1 MMKKGILLSI
11 LLALVLVISACGE
24 SAEEKAAKTPQGKFV
39 QTMKN
44 GMNVPDQSTYTTSFA
59 VNDIN
64 VSSTDPSAQTMG
76 ILKDIKL
83 SVTTS
88 TDKKANKSEA
98 KLNVTSTNNLLPISI
113 DLDFLVDS
121 KTGNA
126 YIPLKTIV
134 EPDAS
139 LLSYLDQATGGMW
152 SKINTDYPDLKNK
165 YLSTEELTSSL
176 TDQPE
181 VKTAINTKEIETASK
196 DLNKKATKLIDTY
209 FTGLEKD
216 RFKEADDGTVSV
228 TLKNADIANL
238 MNQVAKLMDD
248 EKVKADFKV
257 IAESQGS
264 DAVTDFDSTYTEMK
278 SSLADV
284 AKKLKENKT
293 NLINIKLSVKPGK
306 ENSLDAL
313 TLQAKIED
321 KSDASAPESI
331 TFTVKT
337 KAEKFVPIED
347 FPTKDEVISS
357 EELNKIITDV
367 TTKMYGGMDI
377 SGTNY

>member
-59 VNDIN
+59 VTDIN
-64 VSSTDPSAQTMG
+64 VPSTDPSAQTMG

-98 KLNVTSTNNLLPISI
+98 KFNVTSTNNLLPISM

-176 TDQPE
+176 TDQSE
-181 VKTAINTKEIETASK
+181 AKTAVDTKEIEAATK
-196 DLNKKATKLIDTY
+196 DLNKKAIKLIDTY

-228 TLKNADIANL
+228 TIKNADIANL

-264 DAVTDFDSTYTEMK
+264 DAVTDFDSTYAEMK
-278 SSLADV
+278 SSLTDA

-293 NLINIKLSVKPGK
+293 YLISNKLTAKSGK
-306 ENSLDAL
+306 DNSLDTL
-313 TLQAKIED
+313 TLQTKIDD

-331 TFTVKT
+331 SFTVKT

>member
-1 MMKKGILLSI
+1 MKKGILLSI

-59 VNDIN
+59 VTDIN
-64 VSSTDPSAQTMG
+64 VSSTDPSAQMMG

-98 KLNVTSTNNLLPISI
+98 KLNLTSTNNLLPISM

-139 LLSYLDQATGGMW
+139 LLSYLDQVTGGMW

-176 TDQPE
+176 TDQLE
-181 VKTAINTKEIETASK
+181 AKTAVDTKEIEAATK
-196 DLNKKATKLIDTY
+196 DLNKKAIKLIDTY

-228 TLKNADIANL
+228 TIKNADIANL

-264 DAVTDFDSTYTEMK
+264 DAVTDFDSTYAEMK
-278 SSLADV
+278 SSLTDA
-284 AKKLKENKT
+284 AKELKENKT
-293 NLINIKLSVKPGK
+293 YLISNKLTAKSGK
-306 ENSLDAL
+306 DNSLDTL
-313 TLQAKIED
+313 TLQTKIDD

-331 TFTVKT
+331 SFTVKT

>member
-1 MMKKGILLSI
+1 MKKGILLSI

-59 VNDIN
+59 VTDIN

-98 KLNVTSTNNLLPISI
+98 KFNVTSTNNLLPISM

-176 TDQPE
+176 TDQSE
-181 VKTAINTKEIETASK
+181 AKTAVDTKEIEAATK
-196 DLNKKATKLIDTY
+196 DLNKKAIKLIDTY

-228 TLKNADIANL
+228 TIKNADIANL
-238 MNQVAKLMDD
+238 MNQVVKLMDD

-264 DAVTDFDSTYTEMK
+264 DAVTDFDSTYAEMK
-278 SSLADV
+278 SSLTDA
-284 AKKLKENKT
+284 AKELKENKT
-293 NLINIKLSVKPGK
+293 YLISNKLTAKSGK
-306 ENSLDAL
+306 DNSLDTL
-313 TLQAKIED
+313 TLQTKIDD

-331 TFTVKT
+331 SFTVKT

>member
-59 VNDIN
+59 VTDIN

-98 KLNVTSTNNLLPISI
+98 KFNVTSTNNLLPISM

-121 KTGNA
+121 KTGNV

-176 TDQPE
+176 IDQPE
-181 VKTAINTKEIETASK
+181 AKTAVDTKEIEAATK
-196 DLNKKATKLIDTY
+196 DLNKKAIKLIDTY

-228 TLKNADIANL
+228 TIKNADIANL

-264 DAVTDFDSTYTEMK
+264 DAVTDFDSTYAEMK
-278 SSLADV
+278 SSLTDA
-284 AKKLKENKT
+284 AKELKENKT
-293 NLINIKLSVKPGK
+293 YLISNKLTAKSGK
-306 ENSLDAL
+306 DNSLDTL
-313 TLQAKIED
+313 TLQTKIDD

-331 TFTVKT
+331 SFTVKT

>member
-11 LLALVLVISACGE
+11 LLVLVLVISACGE

-98 KLNVTSTNNLLPISI
+98 KLNVTSTNNLLPISM

-181 VKTAINTKEIETASK
+181 AKTAVNTKEIETASK

-278 SSLADV
+278 SSLSDA

-347 FPTKDEVISS
+347 FPTKEEVISS

>member
-1 MMKKGILLSI
+1 MKKGILLSI

-59 VNDIN
+59 VTDIN

-98 KLNVTSTNNLLPISI
+98 KFNVTSTNNLLPISM

-176 TDQPE
+176 TDQSE
-181 VKTAINTKEIETASK
+181 AKTAVDTKEIEAATK
-196 DLNKKATKLIDTY
+196 DLNKKAIKLIDTY

-228 TLKNADIANL
+228 TIKNADIANL

-264 DAVTDFDSTYTEMK
+264 DAVTDFDSTYAEMK
-278 SSLADV
+278 SSLTDA

-293 NLINIKLSVKPGK
+293 YLISNKLTAKSGK
-306 ENSLDAL
+306 DNSLDTL
-313 TLQAKIED
+313 TLQTKIDD
-321 KSDASAPESI
+321 KSDASAPGSI
-331 TFTVKT
+331 SFTVKT

>member
-44 GMNVPDQSTYTTSFA
+44 GTNLPDQSTYTTSFA
-59 VNDIN
+59 VTDIN
-64 VSSTDPSAQTMG
+64 VPSTDPNAQMMG

-83 SVTTS
+83 SVITS

-98 KLNVTSTNNLLPISI
+98 KLNVTSTNSLLPISI

-165 YLSTEELTSSL
+165 YLSTEELASSL
-176 TDQPE
+176 TGQPE
-181 VKTAINTKEIETASK
+181 AKTAVNTKEVEAASK

-216 RFKEADDGTVSV
+216 RFKEVDDGTVSI

-238 MNQVAKLMDD
+238 MNQAAKLMDD
-248 EKVKADFKV
+248 EKVKADLKV

-264 DAVTDFDSTYTEMK
+264 EAITDFDSTYTEMK
-278 SSLADV
+278 SSLTDA
-284 AKKLKENKT
+284 AKELKENKT
-293 NLINIKLSVKPGK
+293 SLINIKLSVKPGK
-306 ENSLDAL
+306 DNSLDAL

-321 KSDASAPESI
+321 KSNASAPESVS
-331 TFTVKT
+331 FTVKT

-347 FPTKDEVISS
+347 FPTKDEIISS

-367 TTKMYGGMDI
+367 TTKMYGGMDL

>member
-1 MMKKGILLSI
+1 MKKGILLSI

-59 VNDIN
+59 VTDIN
-64 VSSTDPSAQTMG
+64 VPSTDPSAQTMG

-98 KLNVTSTNNLLPISI
+98 KFNVTSTNNLLPISM

-176 TDQPE
+176 TDQSE
-181 VKTAINTKEIETASK
+181 AKTAVDTKEIEAATK
-196 DLNKKATKLIDTY
+196 DLNKKAIKLIDTY

-228 TLKNADIANL
+228 TIKNADIANL

-264 DAVTDFDSTYTEMK
+264 DAVTDFDSTYAEMK
-278 SSLADV
+278 SSLTDA

-293 NLINIKLSVKPGK
+293 YLISNKLTAKSGK
-306 ENSLDAL
+306 DNSLDTL
-313 TLQAKIED
+313 TLQTKIDD

-331 TFTVKT
+331 SFTVKT

>member
-1 MMKKGILLSI
+1 MKKGILLSI

-44 GMNVPDQSTYTTSFA
+44 GMNVPDQYTYTTSFA

-98 KLNVTSTNNLLPISI
+98 KFNVTSTNNLLPISM

-176 TDQPE
+176 TGQPE
-181 VKTAINTKEIETASK
+181 AKTAVNTKEIEAASK
-196 DLNKKATKLIDTY
+196 DLNKKAIKLIDTY

-228 TLKNADIANL
+228 TIKNADIANL

-248 EKVKADFKV
+248 EKAKADFKV

-264 DAVTDFDSTYTEMK
+264 DAVTDFDSTYAEMK
-278 SSLADV
+278 SSLTDA
-284 AKKLKENKT
+284 AKELKENKT
-293 NLINIKLSVKPGK
+293 YLISNKLTAKSGK
-306 ENSLDAL
+306 DNSLDTL
-313 TLQAKIED
+313 TLQTKIDD

-331 TFTVKT
+331 SFTVKT
-337 KAEKFVPIED
+337 KAEEFVPIED

>member
-59 VNDIN
+59 VTDIN

-98 KLNVTSTNNLLPISI
+98 KFNVTSTNNLLPISM

-176 TDQPE
+176 TDQSE
-181 VKTAINTKEIETASK
+181 AKTAVDTKEIEAATK
-196 DLNKKATKLIDTY
+196 DLNKKAIKLIDTY

-228 TLKNADIANL
+228 TIKNADIANL
-238 MNQVAKLMDD
+238 MNQVVKLMDD

-264 DAVTDFDSTYTEMK
+264 DAVTDFDSTYAEMK
-278 SSLADV
+278 SSLTDA
-284 AKKLKENKT
+284 AKELKENKT
-293 NLINIKLSVKPGK
+293 YLISNKLTAKSGK
-306 ENSLDAL
+306 DNSLDTL
-313 TLQAKIED
+313 TLQTKIDD

-331 TFTVKT
+331 SFTVKT

>member
-1 MMKKGILLSI
+1 MKKGILLSI

-39 QTMKN
+39 QTIKN

-59 VNDIN
+59 VTDIN

-98 KLNVTSTNNLLPISI
+98 KFNVTSTNNLLPISM

-181 VKTAINTKEIETASK
+181 TKTAVDTKEIEEATK
-196 DLNKKATKLIDTY
+196 DLNKKAIKLIDTY

-228 TLKNADIANL
+228 TIKNADIANL
-238 MNQVAKLMDD
+238 MNQVVKLMDD

-264 DAVTDFDSTYTEMK
+264 DAVTDFDSTYAEMK
-278 SSLADV
+278 SSLTDA
-284 AKKLKENKT
+284 AKELKENKT
-293 NLINIKLSVKPGK
+293 YLISNKLTAKSGK
-306 ENSLDAL
+306 DNSLDTL
-313 TLQAKIED
+313 TLQTKIDD

-331 TFTVKT
+331 SFTVKT

>member
-44 GMNVPDQSTYTTSFA
+44 GMNVPDQYTYTTSFA

-98 KLNVTSTNNLLPISI
+98 KFNVTSKNNLLPISM

-176 TDQPE
+176 TDQSE
-181 VKTAINTKEIETASK
+181 AKTAVNTKEIEAASK
-196 DLNKKATKLIDTY
+196 DLNKKAIKLTDTY

-228 TLKNADIANL
+228 TIKNADIANL

-264 DAVTDFDSTYTEMK
+264 DAVTDFDSTYAEMK
-278 SSLADV
+278 SSLTDA
-284 AKKLKENKT
+284 AKELKENKT
-293 NLINIKLSVKPGK
+293 YWISNKLTVKSGK
-306 ENSLDAL
+306 ENSLDTL
-313 TLQAKIED
+313 TLQTKIED

-331 TFTVKT
+331 SFTVKT
-337 KAEKFVPIED
+337 KAEEFVPIED

-357 EELNKIITDV
+357 EELNKIITDI
-367 TTKMYGGMDI
+367 TRKMYGDMDI

>member
-1 MMKKGILLSI
+1 MKKGILLSI

-39 QTMKN
+39 QTIKN

-59 VNDIN
+59 VTDIN

-98 KLNVTSTNNLLPISI
+98 KFNVTSTNNLLPISM

-181 VKTAINTKEIETASK
+181 TKTAVDTKEIEAATK
-196 DLNKKATKLIDTY
+196 DLNKKAIKLIDTY

-228 TLKNADIANL
+228 TIKNADIANL
-238 MNQVAKLMDD
+238 MNQVVKLMDD

-264 DAVTDFDSTYTEMK
+264 DAVTDFDSTYAEMK
-278 SSLADV
+278 SSLTDA
-284 AKKLKENKT
+284 AKELKENKT
-293 NLINIKLSVKPGK
+293 YLISNKLTAKSGK
-306 ENSLDAL
+306 DNSLDTL
-313 TLQAKIED
+313 TLQTKIDD

-331 TFTVKT
+331 SFTVKT

>member
-59 VNDIN
+59 VTDIN

-98 KLNVTSTNNLLPISI
+98 KFNVTSTNNLLPISM

-121 KTGNA
+121 KTGNV

-181 VKTAINTKEIETASK
+181 EKTAVDTKEIEAATK
-196 DLNKKATKLIDTY
+196 DLNKKAIKLIDTY

-228 TLKNADIANL
+228 TIKNADIANL
-238 MNQVAKLMDD
+238 MNQVVKLMDD

-264 DAVTDFDSTYTEMK
+264 DAVTDFDSTYAEMK
-278 SSLADV
+278 SSLTDA
-284 AKKLKENKT
+284 AKELKENKT
-293 NLINIKLSVKPGK
+293 YLISNKLTAKSGK
-306 ENSLDAL
+306 DNSLDTL
-313 TLQAKIED
+313 TLQTKIDD

-331 TFTVKT
+331 SFTVKT
-337 KAEKFVPIED
+337 KAEKFVLIED

>member
-1 MMKKGILLSI
+1 MKKGILLSI

-59 VNDIN
+59 VTDIN

-98 KLNVTSTNNLLPISI
+98 KFNVTSTNNLLPISM

-121 KTGNA
+121 KTGNV

-176 TDQPE
+176 IDQPE
-181 VKTAINTKEIETASK
+181 AKTAVDTKEIEAATK
-196 DLNKKATKLIDTY
+196 DLNKKAIKLIDTY

-228 TLKNADIANL
+228 TIKNADIANL

-264 DAVTDFDSTYTEMK
+264 DAVTDFDSTYAEMK
-278 SSLADV
+278 SSLTDA
-284 AKKLKENKT
+284 AKELKENKT
-293 NLINIKLSVKPGK
+293 YLISNKLTAKSGK
-306 ENSLDAL
+306 DNSLDTL
-313 TLQAKIED
+313 TLQTKIDD

-331 TFTVKT
+331 SFTVKT

>member
-59 VNDIN
+59 VTDIN

-98 KLNVTSTNNLLPISI
+98 KFNVTSTNNLLPISM

-165 YLSTEELTSSL
+165 YLSIEELTSSL

-181 VKTAINTKEIETASK
+181 AKTAVDTKEIEAATK
-196 DLNKKATKLIDTY
+196 DLNKKAIKLIDTY

-228 TLKNADIANL
+228 TIKNADIANL

-264 DAVTDFDSTYTEMK
+264 DAVTDFDSTYAEMK
-278 SSLADV
+278 SSLTDA

-293 NLINIKLSVKPGK
+293 YLISNKLTAKSGK
-306 ENSLDAL
+306 DNSLDTL
-313 TLQAKIED
+313 TLQTKIDD

-331 TFTVKT
+331 SFTVKT

>member
-1 MMKKGILLSI
+1 MKKGILLSI

-44 GMNVPDQSTYTTSFA
+44 GMNVPDQYTYTTSFA

-98 KLNVTSTNNLLPISI
+98 KFNVTSKNNLLPISM

-176 TDQPE
+176 TDQSE
-181 VKTAINTKEIETASK
+181 AKTAVNTKEIEAASK
-196 DLNKKATKLIDTY
+196 DLNKKAIKLTDTY

-228 TLKNADIANL
+228 TIKNADIANL

-264 DAVTDFDSTYTEMK
+264 DAVTDFDSTYAEMK
-278 SSLADV
+278 SSLTDA
-284 AKKLKENKT
+284 AKELKENKT
-293 NLINIKLSVKPGK
+293 YWISNKLTVKSGK
-306 ENSLDAL
+306 ENSLDTL
-313 TLQAKIED
+313 TLQTKIED

-331 TFTVKT
+331 SFTVKT
-337 KAEKFVPIED
+337 KAEEFVPIED

-357 EELNKIITDV
+357 EELNKIITDI
-367 TTKMYGGMDI
+367 TRKMYGDMDI

>member
-1 MMKKGILLSI
+1 MKKGILLSI

-59 VNDIN
+59 VTDIN

-98 KLNVTSTNNLLPISI
+98 KFNVTSTNNLLPISM

-176 TDQPE
+176 TDQSE
-181 VKTAINTKEIETASK
+181 AKTAVDTKEIEAATK
-196 DLNKKATKLIDTY
+196 DLNKKAIKLIDTY

-228 TLKNADIANL
+228 TIKNADIANL

-264 DAVTDFDSTYTEMK
+264 DAVTDFDSTYAEMK
-278 SSLADV
+278 SSLTDA

-293 NLINIKLSVKPGK
+293 YLISNKLTAKSGK
-306 ENSLDAL
+306 DNSLDTL
-313 TLQAKIED
+313 TLQTKIDD

-331 TFTVKT
+331 SFTVKT

>member
-59 VNDIN
+59 VTDIN

-98 KLNVTSTNNLLPISI
+98 KFNVTSTNNLLPISM

-121 KTGNA
+121 KTGNV

-181 VKTAINTKEIETASK
+181 AKIAVDSKEIEAATK
-196 DLNKKATKLIDTY
+196 DLNKKAIKLIDTY

-228 TLKNADIANL
+228 TIKNADIANL

-264 DAVTDFDSTYTEMK
+264 DAVTDFDSTYAEMK
-278 SSLADV
+278 SSLTDA
-284 AKKLKENKT
+284 AKELKENKT
-293 NLINIKLSVKPGK
+293 YLISNKLTAKSGK
-306 ENSLDAL
+306 DNSLDTL
-313 TLQAKIED
+313 TLHTKIDD

-331 TFTVKT
+331 SFTVKT

>member
-59 VNDIN
+59 VTDIN

-98 KLNVTSTNNLLPISI
+98 KFNVTSTNNLLPISM

-176 TDQPE
+176 TDQSE
-181 VKTAINTKEIETASK
+181 AKTAVDTKEIEAATK
-196 DLNKKATKLIDTY
+196 DLNKKAIKLIDTY

-228 TLKNADIANL
+228 TIKNADIANL

-264 DAVTDFDSTYTEMK
+264 DAVTDFDSTYAEMK
-278 SSLADV
+278 SSLTDA

-293 NLINIKLSVKPGK
+293 YLISNKLTAKSGK
-306 ENSLDAL
+306 DNSLDTL
-313 TLQAKIED
+313 TLQTKIDD

-331 TFTVKT
+331 SFTVKT